1 MLIKVW
7 IILNINLRLSC
18 NYLKWD
24 KYLIYSIFNIII
36 EKLPKYE
43 YKCKSG
49 FLGIM

>member
-43 YKCKSG
+43 INVKVD
-49 FLGIM
+49 F